1 MPVNSCTQKLLHER
15 QPLVLWALML
25 GGFPGP
31 IFPVC
36 PLEWEPLKDR
46 SDDSLPLSGLWHTLC
61 AQQMLMIEYVWRKCH
76 P

>member
-46 SDDSLPLSGLWHTLC
+46 SDHSLPLSGLWHTLC